1 MSVTIEGNLLPESI
15 RAARAHR
22 GRLRAWVLAGV
33 VVAVVLV
40 LGDLGLR
47 VMVLGPDASEQR
59 AHDQLVKRDAELHE
73 QLEGFASVL
82 ADVRRRTEL
91 TAQVTTR
98 PDWGLLLAAL
108 SAERYDDGNDATSD
122 VMLTSCAVNELTKE
136 DGVRIEIS
144 GLSLS
149 QAKVQRY
156 VIALEETGLF
166 DKVVLIDTRRAVSA
180 GGERLMF
187 NLAAEIV
194 GGKNRRVDGAEDDE
208 GSP

>member
-1 MSVTIEGNLLPESI
+1 MSMTIEGNLLPESI
-15 RAARAHR
+15 RAARAAR
-22 GRLRAWVLAGV
+22 GRLRAWVMAGV
-33 VVAVVLV
+33 VVAVVLG

-47 VMVLGPDASEQR
+47 VVVLGPDASEQR
-59 AHDQLVKRDAELHE
+59 AHDQLVKRDADLRD
-73 QLEGFASVL
+73 QLEGFALVL
-82 ADVRRRTEL
+82 ADVRRRTAL

-108 SAERYDDGNDATSD
+108 AAERYEDGDDTTSD

-149 QAKVQRY
+149 QASVQRY

-166 DKVVLIDTRRAVSA
+166 DKVVLIDTRRAISA
-180 GGERLMF
+180 GGERLAF

-194 GGKNRRVDGAEDDE
+194 GGKDRRVDGAEDDE